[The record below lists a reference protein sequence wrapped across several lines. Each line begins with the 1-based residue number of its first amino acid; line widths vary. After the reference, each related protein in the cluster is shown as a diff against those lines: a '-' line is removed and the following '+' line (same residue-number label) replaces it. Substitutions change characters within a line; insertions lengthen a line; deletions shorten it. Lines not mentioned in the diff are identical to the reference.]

1 MKGIRRIRQ
10 RLCALPLALACLMG
24 LAACGGPDF
33 GSFSK
38 ELEFGD
44 KQVSD
49 TQTTYVMKIP
59 EGRLGDLIGP
69 SQIQWVIDQY
79 GDPPAHTGAVAVGTK
94 KAAKDLLRKSP
105 ELQCRALENTY
116 QEESSDEGKWEY
128 KDSSCRKQRKL
139 SWLEKTLWNM
149 YQVQSDSTI
158 EWLSTSRNTLVAA
171 DDTVSTLQAN
181 ATPNYDSWFAPVN
194 RYLRIAQGVL
204 IAAAA
209 ISLIVLT
216 ICFVLVPVDTGLM
229 LSFVLATAMLILGM
243 GLFTLGAEM
252 SMSKIGNYMGAKLTK
267 SRRLGLILIVS
278 FLLGVAIT
286 VAEPDLQV
294 LAANVPE
301 IDKTVL
307 ILTVSVGVGIFLM
320 LCMVRILF
328 GISLRLLLIVFYVL
342 VFLAAF
348 LSDQGILAVAF
359 DSGGVTTGPMT
370 VPFIMALGVG
380 VASIRS
386 DENAKADSFGL
397 VGLCS
402 IGPIASVLLLGA
414 IYKTQPAQ
422 AESETAAAITN
433 TVALGRDYLH
443 AFPEYLKEVT
453 LALLPIVVFFLIFQI
468 VSLRLR
474 RLPFLR
480 VMVGILYTYAG
491 LVLFL
496 TGVNVGFSPVGY
508 ALGAALTE
516 GWKLWLLI
524 PLAMLMGWFI
534 INAEPAVHIL
544 NRQVEDLSAGAIS
557 ARAMGMSLSIAVSAA
572 GGLAMLRVITGVSIM
587 YFLVPGYFIAL
598 ALSFFVPRTFTAIA
612 FDSGGVAS
620 GPLTATFMLPFAM
633 GACEALGGNVMTD
646 AFGLVALVAMM
657 PLITVQ
663 VMGAIYVIKSR
674 RAEKEPALPDFGDNE
689 IIELWEAC

>member
-10 RLCALPLALACLMG
+10 RLCALPLALACLAG

-38 ELEFGD
+38 ELTFGD
-44 KQVSD
+44 KQISD

-59 EGRLGDLIGP
+59 EGKLGDLIGP

-204 IAAAA
+204 VAAAA

-474 RLPFLR
+474 KLPFLR

-633 GACEALGGNVMTD
+633 GACEALGENVMTD

>member
-1 MKGIRRIRQ
+1 
-10 RLCALPLALACLMG
+10 
-24 LAACGGPDF
+24 
-33 GSFSK
+33 
-38 ELEFGD
+38 
-44 KQVSD
+44 
-49 TQTTYVMKIP
+49 
-59 EGRLGDLIGP
+59 
-69 SQIQWVIDQY
+69 
-79 GDPPAHTGAVAVGTK
+79 
-94 KAAKDLLRKSP
+94 
-105 ELQCRALENTY
+105 
-116 QEESSDEGKWEY
+116 
-128 KDSSCRKQRKL
+128 
-139 SWLEKTLWNM
+139 M
-149 YQVQSDSTI
+149 YQKEVLF
-158 EWLSTSRNTLVAA
+158 EK
-171 DDTVSTLQAN
+171 
-181 ATPNYDSWFAPVN
+181 
-194 RYLRIAQGVL
+194 LRE
-204 IAAAA
+204 AAASVLP
-209 ISLIVLT
+209 ISLIVLL

-229 LSFVLATAMLILGM
+229 LSFLLATAMLILGM

-252 SMSKIGNYMGAKLTK
+252 SMSKIGNYIGSKLTK
-267 SRRLGLILIVS
+267 SRKLWLILAVS

-294 LAANVPE
+294 LAANVPD

-414 IYKTQPAQ
+414 IYRTQPAQ
-422 AESETAAAITN
+422 AETQTVAAITD
-433 TVALGRDYLH
+433 TVLLGRDYLH
-443 AFPEYLKEVT
+443 AIPEYLKEVT
-453 LALLPIVVFFLIFQI
+453 VALLPIVVFFLIFQF

-474 RLPFLR
+474 KLPFLR
-480 VMVGILYTYAG
+480 VMVGILYTYVG

-496 TGVNVGFSPVGY
+496 TGVNVGFSPLGY
-508 ALGAALTE
+508 VLGAALTE
-516 GWKLWLLI
+516 GWRIWLLI

-544 NRQVEDLSAGAIS
+544 NKQVEDLSAGAIS
-557 ARAMGMSLSIAVSAA
+557 AKAMGMSLSIAVSAA
-572 GGLAMLRVITGVSIM
+572 GGLAMLRVITGIPIL
-587 YFLVPGYFIAL
+587 YFLIPGYFIAL
-598 ALSFFVPRTFTAIA
+598 ALTFFVPRTFTAIA

-633 GACEALGGNVMTD
+633 GACQALGGNVMTD

-663 VMGAIYVIKSR
+663 VMGAIYVVKSR
-674 RAEKEPALPDFGDNE
+674 RAAAEPALPAFGDNE

>member
-1 MKGIRRIRQ
+1 MYQ
-10 RLCALPLALACLMG
+10 
-24 LAACGGPDF
+24 
-33 GSFSK
+33 
-38 ELEFGD
+38 
-44 KQVSD
+44 KQ
-49 TQTTYVMKIP
+49 I
-59 EGRLGDLIGP
+59 L
-69 SQIQWVIDQY
+69 
-79 GDPPAHTGAVAVGTK
+79 
-94 KAAKDLLRKSP
+94 
-105 ELQCRALENTY
+105 
-116 QEESSDEGKWEY
+116 
-128 KDSSCRKQRKL
+128 
-139 SWLEKTLWNM
+139 LEKLK
-149 YQVQSDSTI
+149 
-158 EWLSTSRNTLVAA
+158 E
-171 DDTVSTLQAN
+171 
-181 ATPNYDSWFAPVN
+181 
-194 RYLRIAQGVL
+194 
-204 IAAAA
+204 AAASVLP
-209 ISLIVLT
+209 ISLIVMA
-216 ICFVLVPVDTGLM
+216 ICFILVPVDTGLM

-252 SMSKIGNYMGAKLTK
+252 SMTRIGNYMGSKLTK
-267 SRRLGLILIVS
+267 SRKLPLILFVS
-278 FLLGVAIT
+278 FALGVAIT

-294 LAANVPE
+294 LAANVPD
-301 IDKTVL
+301 IDSAAL
-307 ILTVSVGVGIFLM
+307 ILTVSAGVGFFLM

-328 GISLRLLLIVFYVL
+328 SISLRTMLIVFYAF
-342 VFLAAF
+342 VFAAAF
-348 LSDQGILAVAF
+348 LSDESILSVAF

-402 IGPIASVLLLGA
+402 IGPILSVLLLGA
-414 IYKTQPAQ
+414 IYQSQPSA
-422 AESETAAAITN
+422 SEVASAAGIVT
-433 TVALGRDYLH
+433 TVELGRGYLRALPDYLW
-443 AFPEYLKEVT
+443 EVT
-453 LALLPIVVFFLIFQI
+453 VALLPIFVFFLIFQV

-474 RLPFLR
+474 KLPFLR
-480 VMVGILYTYAG
+480 IIVGILYTYVG

-496 TGVNVGFSPVGY
+496 TGVNVGFSPLGY

-516 GWKLWLLI
+516 GWKLWLLA

-544 NRQVEDLSAGAIS
+544 NKQVEELSAGAIS

-572 GGLAMLRVITGVSIM
+572 GGLAMLRVISGISIL
-587 YFLVPGYFIAL
+587 YFLVPGYVIAL

-633 GACEALGGNVMTD
+633 GACEALGGSVMTD

-663 VMGAIYVIKSR
+663 VMGAIYVVKSR
-674 RAEKEPALPDFGDNE
+674 RTAGESALPDFGDNE